1 MTVGLTS
8 QIFNMIF
15 LIKEAIKTFSRTKL
29 GSFFT
34 IITLIIA
41 IFFISSSLVLFQLN
55 KIIKETVTKNIS
67 FSVFLNEEGDK
78 NYKQIEEEIQKL
90 NLFEKII
97 YINKEEAKKKFLK
110 DTGEDFSVILD
121 YNPLPASLEL
131 FFAPKIIEK
140 TDLEST
146 KTKIE
151 TIEGIDEVI
160 FNKSFITSALEYIN
174 KTKKYFIFAA
184 VFFILIAIYI
194 VYNNTRLQLEAR
206 LEEIETMKLVGAKL
220 STIKFPIYI
229 NSLFVGIFSTII
241 VTLIIYFI
249 INYFNFSINNILTNY
264 ESLLLILFVGPVL
277 SLLIS
282 YLALRKITLRI

>member
-1 MTVGLTS
+1 M
-8 QIFNMIF
+8 
-15 LIKEAIKTFSRTKL
+15 
-29 GSFFT
+29 
-34 IITLIIA
+34 
-41 IFFISSSLVLFQLN
+41 
-55 KIIKETVTKNIS
+55 
-67 FSVFLNEEGDK
+67 
-78 NYKQIEEEIQKL
+78 
-90 NLFEKII
+90 
-97 YINKEEAKKKFLK
+97 
-110 DTGEDFSVILD
+110 D
-121 YNPLPASLEL
+121 YNPLPASFEL
-131 FFAPKIIEK
+131 FFAPHIIEK
-140 TDLEST
+140 TNLETT

-184 VFFILIAIYI
+184 VIFILIAIYI

-241 VTLIIYFI
+241 VSLIIYFI
-249 INYFNFSINNILTNY
+249 INYFNFSLNNILMNY
-264 ESLLLILFVGPVL
+264 ESFLVILTVGPVL